1 MGGGS
6 RRPCI
11 LWEMI
16 RTLVLL
22 DFNDWSLGTGENA
35 QWLGTLPAFAE
46 NLGSVHSTHVE
57 AHCNSIR

>member
-16 RTLVLL
+16 RTLVCIS
-22 DFNDWSLGTGENA
+22 WSLGTGENA

-46 NLGSVHSTHVE
+46 NLGSVHSTHVK